1 MKRVNIKTII
11 EAPKVKRIVNYI
23 SRQKDNTSAGAIAEQ
38 KITQLM
44 VESGLF
50 SKIVSCS
57 KDVDFIYGADIKITF
72 KDEQGKGVSQY
83 VDLTCNVHKECRW
96 IKNPIGIFTDDIKE
110 ANVFSKKSG
119 LKLGLKYSNKYFTY
133 EKPVLVVYVSNPT
146 MVGDDDILWIKDISK
161 DIAYE
166 YSRRMANGNIRKGF
180 GKSISNFVFVDNNYQ
195 EKYLEE

>member
-11 EAPKVKRIVNYI
+11 DAGKVKRVINYI
-23 SRQKDNTSAGAIAEQ
+23 NRQKDNTSAGVIAEQ

-44 VESGLF
+44 VESNLF
-50 SKIVSCS
+50 SKIISCS
-57 KDVDFIYGADIKITF
+57 RDIDFIYGADIKITF

-83 VDLTCNVHKECRW
+83 VDLTCNFHKECRW
-96 IKNPIGIFTDDIKE
+96 IKNPMGIFTDDIKE

-133 EKPVLVVYVSNPT
+133 EKPVLVVYVYNPT
-146 MVGDDDILWIKDISK
+146 MVSDDDILWIKDISK

-180 GKSISNFVFVDNNYQ
+180 GKSISNFVFIDNDYE
-195 EKYLEE
+195 EKYLSE